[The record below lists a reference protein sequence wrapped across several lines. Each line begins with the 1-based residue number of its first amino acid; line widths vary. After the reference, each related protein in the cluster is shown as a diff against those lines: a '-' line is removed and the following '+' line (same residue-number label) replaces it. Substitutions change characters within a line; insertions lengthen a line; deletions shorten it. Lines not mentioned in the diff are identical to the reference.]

1 MRKEG
6 RRGGHRPISEF
17 GLVKILKT
25 EDKERTAKNFE
36 WRKQTHQL
44 KQKQVI
50 YKAIR
55 IKLTQNFLSACLEAR
70 ILWNNAFKIMRES
83 ISNMEFCIHLGYYL
97 NERRFFFGMRNL
109 GKNLILPFY
118 SEAQWTVLYAPPWN
132 CCQDQPTFH
141 VHALCAGAVDYHGHK
156 CSLPLLLFSF
166 PSCFM

>member
-70 ILWNNAFKIMRES
+70 IL
-83 ISNMEFCIHLGYYL
+83 
-97 NERRFFFGMRNL
+97 
-109 GKNLILPFY
+109 
-118 SEAQWTVLYAPPWN
+118 
-132 CCQDQPTFH
+132 
-141 VHALCAGAVDYHGHK
+141 
-156 CSLPLLLFSF
+156 
-166 PSCFM
+166 